1 MIQVFGPLSIITLIF
16 GGCCSNVYALEEIL
30 KQEPDSGL
38 LITALQFLLATLLSL
53 PTQLSSPPH
62 APRKTPSSSSPIK
75 PPVPFPRWALIA
87 SMFFAVNMLNN
98 WAFAFSISVPVHII
112 LRSFGSVWTMLA
124 GWLRGKSYTALQTF
138 SVVLLTFG
146 VIVSAWADA
155 EGKGKVSSPSSSSAA
170 GGQVGKG
177 AGGGAGAGAD
187 TGKGL
192 QNFLAGLGLLLAA
205 QILSACMGIFVQDTY
220 AAYTTTWRENLFW
233 SHFLSLPLFLPVA
246 PVLRRQYASLAHT
259 PGVSGALRSLA
270 KSPALGEG
278 MRPWVMQLAEWSRDV
293 PSGVFFLAVNAATQ
307 LACISG
313 VNLLSS
319 RSSAVTVTIVLN
331 VRKLVSFIFST
342 WLFGHVLSGRMMVG
356 AGLVFGSGAL
366 YGWETS
372 WRVPRER
379 KRREVEGVNGKTNGG
394 EKSQ

>member
-1 MIQVFGPLSIITLIF
+1 MADLFGSLSIIGLIF

-38 LITALQFLLATLLSL
+38 LITFLQFVLASALSA
-53 PTQLSSPPH
+53 PTQLSTPK
-62 APRKTPSSSSPIK
+62 APKPSSK
-75 PPVPFPRWALIA
+75 PPVPFSRWCMIA
-87 SMFFAVNMLNN
+87 SMFYAVNMLNN

-124 GWLRGKSYTALQTF
+124 GFLRGKRYSTLQTL
-138 SVVLLTFG
+138 SVALLTSG
-146 VIVSAWADA
+146 VIFSAWADA
-155 EGKGKVSSPSSSSAA
+155 ESKGRNMSASTPSSMQSFLS
-170 GGQVGKG
+170 
-177 AGGGAGAGAD
+177 
-187 TGKGL
+187 GL
-192 QNFLAGLGLLLAA
+192 SLLLAA
-205 QILSACMGIFVQDTY
+205 QILSAWMGIYVQDTY
-220 AAYTTTWRENLFW
+220 AAFTTTWQENLFW

-246 PVLRRQYASLAHT
+246 GVLRRQYASLAST
-259 PGVSGALRSLA
+259 QSISTAFLTLA
-270 KSPALGEG
+270 AMPTIGPQIWLLK
-278 MRPWVMQLAEWSRDV
+278 LAEATKNL
-293 PSGVFFLAVNAATQ
+293 PSGIFFLALNAATQ

-372 WRVPRER
+372 WRLPQRR
-379 KRREVEGVNGKTNGG
+379 KAE
-394 EKSQ
+394 EKRKGAKKGQ